1 MFCGTPGYVPT
12 EGEREEGA
20 PQPLPRPR
28 MTPEEIQAAR
38 GQAKL
43 DAISEIVWE
52 IRERIQDKRDQREAR
67 EAQERTEAAQD
78 AAHHV
83 AEEGGV
89 LGSPEPQPETP
100 SAPEPGP
107 AGTRTPAVRP
117 RRPRTVA

>member
-12 EGEREEGA
+12 EEEREEGA

-52 IRERIQDKRDQREAR
+52 IRERIQYKRNQR

-83 AEEGGV
+83 AGEAEAGG
-89 LGSPEPQPETP
+89 P
-100 SAPEPGP
+100 
-107 AGTRTPAVRP
+107 
-117 RRPRTVA
+117 

>member
-12 EGEREEGA
+12 AGEREEGA
-20 PQPLPRPR
+20 PQPRPRTR

-52 IRERIQDKRDQREAR
+52 IRERIQDKRNQREAREAR

-89 LGSPEPQPETP
+89 L
-100 SAPEPGP
+100 
-107 AGTRTPAVRP
+107 
-117 RRPRTVA
+117 

>member
-1 MFCGTPGYVPT
+1 MQTDDQRTPTPPRARRDQRDGR
-12 EGEREEGA
+12 EGREGGLSSA
-20 PQPLPRPR
+20 PMR

-52 IRERIQDKRDQREAR
+52 IRERIQYKRNQR

-89 LGSPEPQPETP
+89 L
-100 SAPEPGP
+100 
-107 AGTRTPAVRP
+107 
-117 RRPRTVA
+117 

>member
-1 MFCGTPGYVPT
+1 
-12 EGEREEGA
+12 
-20 PQPLPRPR
+20 

-52 IRERIQDKRDQREAR
+52 IRERIQYKRDQR

-107 AGTRTPAVRP
+107 AGTRTPTAQP
-117 RRPRTVA
+117 RRPRRAPATATPPTARGRLTPH

>member
-1 MFCGTPGYVPT
+1 MQTDDQRTPTPPRARRDQRAGR
-12 EGEREEGA
+12 EGREGGLSSA
-20 PQPLPRPR
+20 PMR

-52 IRERIQDKRDQREAR
+52 IRERIQDKRNQR
-67 EAQERTEAAQD
+67 EAQERKEAAQD

-89 LGSPEPQPETP
+89 L
-100 SAPEPGP
+100 
-107 AGTRTPAVRP
+107 
-117 RRPRTVA
+117 